1 MKPNRQLGNAIFA
14 SAALLTLG
22 LLASCSEQRVAP
34 PPQPAPT
41 RTVSPVPPP
50 ALPTAPPRPGPQA
63 NWRDAPITP
72 GNWQWNMAN
81 GQSAARFANGAL
93 ELRCD
98 RAAATVTILRSG
110 TAQGP
115 VPVTILTST
124 ATRALTGTP
133 AAGPRAAIAVSLA
146 ARDGLL
152 DAMAFSRGRFA
163 VEVAGLPTLYVPSW
177 AEVSRV
183 IEDCR

>member
-1 MKPNRQLGNAIFA
+1 MKANRKSGNANLLLT
-14 SAALLTLG
+14 ALLATG

-34 PPQPAPT
+34 PPQPTPT
-41 RTVSPVPPP
+41 RTPSRVYPPPPP
-50 ALPTAPPRPGPQA
+50 APTPRGRPQV

-72 GNWQWNMAN
+72 GDWHWSLVR
-81 GQSAARFANGAL
+81 GQSTARFGNGEL

-98 RAAATVTILRSG
+98 RAAAQVTILRSG
-110 TAQGP
+110 VAQGP
-115 VPVTILTST
+115 VPVSILTST
-124 ATRALTGTP
+124 ATRAFTGAP
-133 AAGPRAAIAVSLA
+133 AGNAVVVSLA

-152 DAMAFSRGRFA
+152 DAMVFSRGRFA

-183 IEDCR
+183 VEDCR